1 MNLTWRK
8 HVWIQ
13 SSLLSCSCPRWLQ
26 HLDTV
31 KSRSLHGHL
40 VTLSHCDTVT
50 LSEKQ
55 QLHCH
60 PQNNYSRTGTPEGT
74 GRSFSLDVVVIKVTM
89 RSVNCNVTVTS
100 CRAMVPNHRGAGPYW
115 YQTTDKLNSSIS
127 DVTPTTN

>member
-1 MNLTWRK
+1 MDPKFPVVLF
-8 HVWIQ
+8 
-13 SSLLSCSCPRWLQ
+13 LSTMAATSGHSQ
-26 HLDTV
+26 V
-31 KSRSLHGHL
+31 KESPGVT

-50 LSEKQ
+50 MSEKQ

-100 CRAMVPNHRGAGPYW
+100 CRAMVPNHRGVGPYW